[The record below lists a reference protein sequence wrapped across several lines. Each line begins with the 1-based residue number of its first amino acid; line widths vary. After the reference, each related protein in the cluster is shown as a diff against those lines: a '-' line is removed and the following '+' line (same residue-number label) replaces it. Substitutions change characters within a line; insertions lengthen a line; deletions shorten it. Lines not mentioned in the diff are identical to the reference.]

1 MVQRSKYSQLS
12 EPVKKWLDNAL
23 IESNFSGYQLLSDEL
38 KKRGYDISKSAIHRD
53 GKKLQR
59 RLQAIKDSTAAAQAV
74 VDAAPDDGDAR
85 SEAIL
90 ALVQTE
96 IFDAMIGM
104 QEASDEVNPAN
115 RLKILAS
122 VGKSIAA
129 TSRASVNQKKWSV
142 SIRDKIKAATD
153 ESEAIAKKAGMSD
166 EDWALIRAKFLGINV
181 NG

>member
-1 MVQRSKYSQLS
+1 MAKRSAVAMLPP
-12 EPVKKWLDNAL
+12 EVKLWLDKAL
-23 IESNFSGYQLLSDEL
+23 ATGNFSGYELLETEL
-38 KKRGYDISKSAIHRD
+38 RNRGFEIGKSSIHRY
-53 GKKLQR
+53 GQKLER
-59 RLQAIKDSTAAAQAV
+59 RLIAIKASTAAAQMV

-96 IFDAMIGM
+96 IFDSVMAL
-104 QEASDEVNPAN
+104 QQAEEADDPSQ

-142 SIRDKIKAATD
+142 AMREKLRAAAE
-153 ESEAIAKKAGMSD
+153 ESEKIAKSAGMSD
-166 EDWALIRAKFLGINV
+166 EDWGAIRAKFLGIKV
-181 NG
+181 